1 MSDQAHAPLRRSGW
15 LSQADPAFAAAV
27 LQKASIL
34 TASKG
39 ETVWQA
45 GDEAGGLFGLAEG
58 DVSCYTAVGA
68 SGAPL
73 LHIAGPGSWTGE
85 GTIITG
91 QPKRIS
97 LVARGPLKAALVP
110 STEVMRILAAR
121 PEWWREI
128 GRLAIELQM
137 LITAAAADLLLPS
150 SPVRC
155 AAVLL
160 RCCGRRYN
168 DNFGRTE
175 IHLSHDELGQMA
187 GIGRQTAARS
197 LAVLEERGLIR
208 SRYGTIEL
216 LAPAQMRQI
225 VDEA

>member
-1 MSDQAHAPLRRSGW
+1 MAI
-15 LSQADPAFAAAV
+15 F
-27 LQKASIL
+27 

-39 ETVWQA
+39 DTVWQA
-45 GDEAGGLFGLAEG
+45 GDQASGLFAVIDG
-58 DVSCYTAVGA
+58 DVSCYTAAGA

-85 GTIITG
+85 ATIITG
-91 QPKRIS
+91 EPKRIS
-97 LVARGPLKAALVP
+97 LVARGPLQAAVV
-110 STEVMRILAAR
+110 SRTEAMRILAAQ

-128 GRLAIELQM
+128 GRLAIELQQV
-137 LITAAAADLLLPS
+137 ITAAAADLLLPS

-160 RCCGRRYN
+160 RVCGRRYN
-168 DNFGRTE
+168 DAFGRNE

-187 GIGRQTAARS
+187 GIGRQTTARS
-197 LAVLEERGLIR
+197 LAMLEERGLIR

-216 LAPAQMRQI
+216 LDTERLRLI
-225 VDEA
+225 LEEA